1 MNFTAI
7 DIGKL
12 ATGLSRP
19 LVKLLEVVQNGVG
32 ALAQPLLVII
42 NAHAQGRARL
52 IRAGYDHRLKMLRR
66 GHEEEIRAATLTAP
80 LDPSLVAATTTTPEN
95 TSKAIEEIFDSSTA
109 TDLAAARL
117 FETQQQTKRH
127 ANVMTIAAE
136 AADQLGDDVS
146 EDPVDPDWIARFFSY
161 AQDIS
166 SEQLQHLW
174 GRILAGEVQRP
185 GQVPLRTLDLLR
197 NMTKSDAELLL
208 KLGGRLSTVGNY
220 LPYGSGQLTA
230 RELLLAQDAGFLHDS
245 PWTVRWVEGASSSI
259 QRSNGMLPLPPPGT
273 AILKYP
279 SGHVMRIETESVM
292 YMLETYQA
300 RPSVRPL
307 LHLLPVV
314 TDVEYLNS
322 AAQAI
327 PSEEPFKVTLSPP
340 GVG

>member
-7 DIGKL
+7 DLGKL

-52 IRAGYDHRLKMLRR
+52 IRAGYDHRLKMLRK
-66 GHEEEIRAATLTAP
+66 GHEEEIQAANPPAP
-80 LDPSLVAATTTTPEN
+80 LAPGLLAATTTPEN

-197 NMTKSDAELLL
+197 NMTKSDADLLL

-230 RELLLAQDAGFLHDS
+230 RELFLAQDAGFLHDS
-245 PWTVRWVEGASSSI
+245 PWTVRWAESASPSI
-259 QRSNGMLPLPPPGT
+259 QRSNGMFPLPPPGT

-292 YMLETYQA
+292 FMLETYQA

-307 LHLLPVV
+307 LHFLSVA

-327 PSEEPFKVTLSPP
+327 PSEEHFRVTLSPP